1 MMSGKSE
8 DGLPEPFSELER
20 GVLAGLET
28 YSNVHRG
35 SGHNSIVST
44 YLYEQARDIVLDYL
58 GLSKSRYVVIFCS
71 PGREAALK
79 ALLNPKNYLS
89 LSGRDTGLPLG
100 IRAMAVKKRALP
112 KGNPF
117 QSGGGTTKIVSTE
130 WIVWADAPDRF
141 EAGTPAIINVIAFV
155 KALLLMR
162 QYGKDIFL
170 NKAPGNLPAH
180 EILYH
185 DELDNYSGRE
195 LLNML
200 RQTIIGRNVKIPTTL
215 GPRPYIHL
223 DNSASTPTFMPVWE
237 AVRRTWRQSS
247 TVQKEIIDEVR
258 SLVAGFL
265 GAPVSDY
272 DIIFTANTTEAINL
286 AAESLRNHTE
296 PETEP
301 VVLTTLLEHSSND
314 LPWRTV
320 SHSPL
325 LRLSIDHDGFV
336 DLKQLSAILS
346 GYNVEGRYGKKRIK
360 LVAMSGASN
369 VLGVVNDLAAVSR
382 IVHEFG
388 ARMLVDGAQLVAH
401 RKVDMEEWGID
412 FLAFSAHKLYAPFGV
427 GVLLAGKDMLDFSS
441 ATMDLIR
448 SSGEENTGGIAALG
462 KAIVLL
468 RRIGMDLII
477 KDEQALTAHAL
488 RGLAQIPGLTIYGI
502 SDPNSPQFAQKVGVI
517 PFTLKGMISTR
528 VARELAEQGGIGIRC
543 GCHCAH
549 ILVQHLVGV
558 PRSFEWVM
566 RVIGTF
572 FPWLSFPGV
581 ARVSIGIGN
590 VESDIDILVQTLG
603 RIVWKSS
610 DSAIRSKMDI
620 RRQIN
625 DFAKAV
631 ATKVYSEV

>member
-1 MMSGKSE
+1 MSGKTE
-8 DGLPEPFSELER
+8 GRLPEPISELER
-20 GVLAGLET
+20 GALAALET

-35 SGHNSIVST
+35 SGHNSIIST

-58 GLSKSRYVVIFCS
+58 GLKKGRYVVIFCT
-71 PGREAALK
+71 PRREAALK
-79 ALLNPKNYLS
+79 ALLNPKNYHCIS
-89 LSGRDTGLPLG
+89 SRDTGLPLG

-117 QSGGGTTKIVSTE
+117 QSGGGTTRIVSPD
-130 WIVWADAPDRF
+130 WVVWADAPDRF
-141 EAGTPAIINVIAFV
+141 EAGTPALISVIAFI
-155 KALLLMR
+155 KALLLIR
-162 QYGKDIFL
+162 QYGKDIFM
-170 NKAPGNLPAH
+170 NKAADNLPAH

-185 DELDNYSGRE
+185 DELDKYSGSE
-195 LLNML
+195 LLNLL
-200 RQTIIGRNVKIPTTL
+200 RQTLIGRNVKVPSTF

-237 AVRRTWRQSS
+237 AVRQTWRQTSG
-247 TVQKEIIDEVR
+247 VQLEIIDEVR
-258 SLVAGFL
+258 SLIAGFL
-265 GAPVSDY
+265 GAPGNDY

-286 AAESLRNHTE
+286 AAESLRHHTE
-296 PETEP
+296 PDTEP

-320 SHSPL
+320 SRSPL
-325 LRLSIDHDGFV
+325 LRLSIDPDGFV

-346 GYNVEGRYGKKRIK
+346 GYNLEGRYGKKRIR
-360 LVAMSGASN
+360 LVAVSGASN
-369 VLGVVNDLAAVSR
+369 VLGVVNDLAAISR
-382 IVHEFG
+382 IVHQYG

-401 RKVDMEEWGID
+401 RKVDMKEWGID
-412 FLAFSAHKLYAPFGV
+412 YLAFSAHKLYAPFGA
-427 GVLLAGKDMLDFSS
+427 GVLLAGKGMLNFSS
-441 ATMDLIR
+441 AEMDIIR
-448 SSGEENTGGIAALG
+448 SSGEENAGGIAALG

-502 SDPNSPQFAQKVGVI
+502 RDPNSPRFAQKVGVI
-517 PFTLKGMISTR
+517 PFTLKGMLSTR

-549 ILVQHLVGV
+549 ILVKHLVGV
-558 PRSFEWVM
+558 PPGLEWIQ
-566 RVIGTF
+566 RVIAILI
-572 FPWLSFPGV
+572 PRLSFPGL

-590 VESDIDILVQTLG
+590 SESDIDILVQTLG

-610 DSAIRSKMDI
+610 DSAIRSKKDM
-620 RRQIN
+620 RREID

-631 ATKVYSEV
+631 ARRVYSV

>member
-8 DGLPEPFSELER
+8 DGLPDPFSVLER
-20 GVLAGLET
+20 GVLAALET

-162 QYGKDIFL
+162 RYGKDIFL
-170 NKAPGNLPAH
+170 NKAPDNLPAH

-185 DELDNYSGRE
+185 DEMDNYSGRE

-200 RQTIIGRNVKIPTTL
+200 RQTLIGRNVNIPTTL

-237 AVRRTWRQSS
+237 AVRQTWRQSS
-247 TVQKEIIDEVR
+247 AVQQEIIDEVR

-320 SHSPL
+320 SHSRL

-369 VLGVVNDLAAVSR
+369 VLGIVNDLAAVSR
-382 IVHEFG
+382 IVHQFG

-401 RKVDMEEWGID
+401 RKVDMEEWGI
-412 FLAFSAHKLYAPFGV
+412 
-427 GVLLAGKDMLDFSS
+427 
-441 ATMDLIR
+441 
-448 SSGEENTGGIAALG
+448 
-462 KAIVLL
+462 
-468 RRIGMDLII
+468 
-477 KDEQALTAHAL
+477 
-488 RGLAQIPGLTIYGI
+488 
-502 SDPNSPQFAQKVGVI
+502 
-517 PFTLKGMISTR
+517 
-528 VARELAEQGGIGIRC
+528 
-543 GCHCAH
+543 
-549 ILVQHLVGV
+549 
-558 PRSFEWVM
+558 
-566 RVIGTF
+566 
-572 FPWLSFPGV
+572 
-581 ARVSIGIGN
+581 
-590 VESDIDILVQTLG
+590 
-603 RIVWKSS
+603 
-610 DSAIRSKMDI
+610 
-620 RRQIN
+620 
-625 DFAKAV
+625 
-631 ATKVYSEV
+631 